1 MRIHLS
7 KSVKVRMKKM
17 RGPIL
22 EQMER
27 EQAIQAELRTLMV
40 TSENQNEIDNAKK
53 KLDESVEHWNV
64 LKRSLEEYDIL
75 ASKKWKI
82 SPDVLLTVAA
92 NLVGIVLILKHEK
105 IDIITSKALNFV
117 LKGRV

>member
-7 KSVKVRMKKM
+7 KSMKSRMKKM

-27 EQAIQAELRTLMV
+27 EQAIQADLRNLMV
-40 TSENQNEIDNAKK
+40 TSSDTSEIEEAKQ
-53 KLDESVEHWNV
+53 KLNESVEHWNV
-64 LKRSLEEYDIL
+64 LKRSLEEYDVL
-75 ASKKWKI
+75 AAKKWKI

-92 NLVGIVLILKHEK
+92 NLIGIVLILKHEK
-105 IDIITSKALNFV
+105 N
-117 LKGRV
+117 